1 MMSVCSLLLFRTC
14 FRFEKDDELHCC
26 PLSQLKD
33 DDEQCN
39 YLSSLFLT
47 WKRIIMMTSGSAL
60 CCHYLASI
68 LELEEDDELCSLFL
82 FTIAKTIKKEQE
94 DDDE

>member
-1 MMSVCSLLLFRTC
+1 
-14 FRFEKDDELHCC
+14 
-26 PLSQLKD
+26 
-33 DDEQCN
+33 
-39 YLSSLFLT
+39 
-47 WKRIIMMTSGSAL
+47 MMTSGSAL